1 MALVR
6 RHWAAMPVPPM
17 PLRARPLALA
27 LVAVLTACTGAT
39 PDVGATAAPSPTSPA
54 GAPSELTAEEAAV
67 DDALVVAQLEWL
79 LAVAAGEADPL
90 DEAAYGERFTDT
102 FRSQVPLAD
111 LVGALGGL
119 RAAGPLQVDREVSRS
134 PYGEVIVVTTGADQS
149 ELVITMTVDPDGRIG
164 GLLFSPGAP
173 PALEDAAGS
182 VQEAADRL
190 AALGAAAQE
199 GTAQGRAGLVAGT
212 ADGGTCTPTV
222 DLAAEEPIAVGSAA
236 VVWVVG
242 AVVDAIEAGGLRWD
256 TPLVLGA
263 ADRSLRSPVLQQRD
277 VPSRLDVE
285 EAVELALL
293 AADHTAIDLLI
304 RAVGRGEVERAQAR
318 WGHATP
324 RLNTPFPTTGEVF
337 RLKAA
342 SPAIQQR
349 WTDGDEAA
357 RRAVLEEL
365 DGAELPGSEAFEAGP
380 VAPAL
385 GWTAAPADLCRAL
398 SLLLDAADREGLE
411 PLGPLL
417 TTEPGV
423 PDPERRWD
431 RIAFVGG
438 GEPGLLSAV
447 WVVEADG
454 DRRALAASLLD
465 PAAAFDEVQT
475 ILLLGAARDLLAEP
489 PPRSS
494 D

>member
-1 MALVR
+1 MPTRPTPSRTVLVR
-6 RHWAAMPVPPM
+6 F
-17 PLRARPLALA
+17 
-27 LVAVLTACTGAT
+27 LVAVLVAVLAGCTGPEPGDQPAT
-39 PDVGATAAPSPTSPA
+39 PPGGALPAPA
-54 GAPSELTAEEAAV
+54 APSELTAEEAAV
-67 DDALVVAQLEWL
+67 DDDLVDAQLDWL
-79 LAVAAGEADPL
+79 LAVAAGEADAL
-90 DEAAYGERFTDT
+90 DEAAYADRFTDT
-102 FRSQVPLAD
+102 FRSQVPLDD
-111 LVGALGGL
+111 LAGALDGL
-119 RAAGPLQVDREVSRS
+119 EAAGPLQVDREVSRS
-134 PYGEVIVVTTGADQS
+134 PFGELVLVTTGADGS

-173 PALEDAAGS
+173 PALQDPVGD

-190 AALGAAAQE
+190 RALSAGEGGAA
-199 GTAQGRAGLVAGT
+199 GLLAGP
-212 ADGGTCTPTV
+212 ADGGSCTPEV
-222 DLAAEEPIAVGSAA
+222 DLAAEQPVPVGSAA

-256 TPLVLGA
+256 SPLVLGA

-277 VPSRLDVE
+277 IPGLLDVE
-285 EAVELALL
+285 EALELALL
-293 AADHTAIDLLI
+293 ASDHTAIDLLI
-304 RAVGRGEVERAQAR
+304 DAVGRGAVEQAQGR

-324 RLNTPFPTTGEVF
+324 GLNTPFPTTGEVF

-342 SPAIQQR
+342 DPSVQQR
-349 WTDGDEAA
+349 WIDGDEAT
-357 RRAVLEEL
+357 RREVLEALAE
-365 DGAELPGSEAFEAGP
+365 AELPDPGPFEAGP

-417 TTEPGV
+417 TAEPGV

-454 DRRALAASLLD
+454 SRRALAASLLD
-465 PAAAFDEVQT
+465 PAAGFDEVQA
-475 ILLLGAARDLLAEP
+475 ILLLGAARDLLAG
-489 PPRSS
+489 SS
-494 D
+494 QPSASPD